1 MKTFNRCCCGFLLM
15 IGVMSGC
22 AVHKPLVEPPVE
34 PPASFSTRGA
44 APLPDMWWQAFDDKH
59 LNHFIQR
66 ALTENFSIKAGWNR
80 LRQAHALVRQKQAGL
95 SPTADWG
102 IDQGFQVRDTDSSDV
117 SDDFSHS
124 FGVSASYEIDLWGRI
139 RSAVDA
145 QRMDARAAI
154 EDLQTSMLT
163 LSAEI
168 AETWYRIIEH
178 RGQIQLMNAQIATNA
193 KYLDIITEK
202 FKRGQV
208 SAADMLQ
215 QKQAIEAI
223 RGRIHNLEWNLR
235 IAEHQLRV
243 YLAAFPDSL
252 ELPETSELP
261 ALPRLPETGLPAKVV
276 NRRPDVKAAWLLVQ
290 GRDLRVAEALS
301 NRYPRLSISANAA
314 LSSDRI
320 EDIFKNWLANLTAS
334 LVGPIID
341 GHERAAKVDEAR
353 ASLMEKIN
361 LYGQTV
367 MNAVREVEDALI
379 REKRQR
385 KYIESL
391 KKQYALADQ
400 AAAAILNQYIQ
411 GAEDYTR
418 YLSAQL
424 SYQNLERTLLEAQ
437 RDLVINRISLYRA
450 LAGGLNLDH
459 WKPAAGQAAKHERI
473 TQE

>member
-1 MKTFNRCCCGFLLM
+1 MNHFNRCCYGFLL
-15 IGVMSGC
+15 IIWLMSAC
-22 AVHKPLVEPPVE
+22 AVHKPSIQPPVDF
-34 PPASFSTRGA
+34 PASFSHQGD
-44 APLPDMWWQAFDDKH
+44 APLPDRWWKAFNDEH

-80 LRQAHALVRQKQAGL
+80 LQQAHALVRQKRAGL
-95 SPTADWG
+95 LPSADWG
-102 IDQGFQVRDTDSSDV
+102 VDQGFQIRDSDNSDV
-117 SDDFSHS
+117 SDDFSHY

-145 QRMDARAAI
+145 QRMDARAAS
-154 EDLQTSMLT
+154 EDLQTAMLT

-178 RGQIQLMNAQIATNA
+178 RGQIKLMKAQIATNT
-193 KYLDIITEK
+193 KYLEIITEK

-223 RGRIHNLEWNLR
+223 RGRIHNLEWSLR
-235 IAEHQLRV
+235 ITEHQLSV
-243 YLAAFPDSL
+243 YLACFPDRL
-252 ELPETSELP
+252 ELPAIADFPELP
-261 ALPRLPETGLPAKVV
+261 MLPETGLPAKVV
-276 NRRPDVKAAWLLVQ
+276 RRRPDVTAAWLLVQ
-290 GRDLRVAEALS
+290 GRDLRVSEALS
-301 NRYPRLSISANAA
+301 NRYFRLSISASAA
-314 LSSDRI
+314 LSADRI

-334 LVGPIID
+334 LVGPLFD
-341 GHERAAKVDEAR
+341 GQERAAKVDEAR
-353 ASLMEKIN
+353 AALMEKIN

-367 MNAVREVEDALI
+367 MKAVREVEDALI
-379 REKRQR
+379 REKQQNR
-385 KYIESL
+385 YIQSL
-391 KKQYALADQ
+391 KKQHDLADQ
-400 AAAAILNQYIQ
+400 SAAAILNQYIQ

-437 RDLVINRISLYRA
+437 RDLIINRISLYRA

-459 WKPAAGQAAKHERI
+459 WKPAAGQDAKHGRI